1 MEQCLDALG
10 GNNKVFSTLDLRS
23 GYHQVAMDP
32 RDKEKTSLICHMGS
46 FCFRTMPMGL
56 VNAGATFQRLMDIVM
71 SGLLFDKCLVYLDDI
86 IVFSPDYDMQLD
98 NLEAVLRR
106 LTEYGLKLKPSK
118 CKLFQK
124 RVAFLGHIISA
135 DGIDR
140 PGKDQGHR

>member
-1 MEQCLDALG
+1 
-10 GNNKVFSTLDLRS
+10 
-23 GYHQVAMDP
+23 
-32 RDKEKTSLICHMGS
+32 
-46 FCFRTMPMGL
+46 MGL

-86 IVFSPDYDMQLD
+86 IVFSPDYDTQLD
-98 NLEAVLRR
+98 YLEAVLRR

-135 DGIDR
+135 DGIETDPEKTKAIDEWSTPTDVSQTR
-140 PGKDQGHR
+140 SFLGICGYYRRFIKDYAEVASPLTNLLR